1 MSQSFNFSNND
12 VKKNC
17 VEFHNFDKATD
28 RLDFLY
34 LQNSWFK
41 IERG

>member
-1 MSQSFNFSNND
+1 MSQPFNFLNND

-17 VEFHNFDKATD
+17 VEFHKFYKATD
-28 RLDFLY
+28 RPDFLY

-41 IERG
+41 IEKD